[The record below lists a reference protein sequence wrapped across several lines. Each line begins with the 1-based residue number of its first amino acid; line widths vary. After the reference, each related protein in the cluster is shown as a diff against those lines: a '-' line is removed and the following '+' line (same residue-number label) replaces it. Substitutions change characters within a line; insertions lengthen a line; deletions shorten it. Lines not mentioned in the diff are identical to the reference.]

1 MKLWGTSCATRSG
14 TRSAH
19 ASMRRSAATVGPSR
33 GYLATDDSDIDA
45 ERFIART
52 VDKLE
57 NPHITAIEVIAEW
70 EATATANAE
79 TDSVDHLLTKEFGTE
94 LGRLVTRQ
102 LANEGILGGETDV
115 FGGNT
120 VIFGLSDYGHRVH
133 EHLIAHAD
141 D

>member
-1 MKLWGTSCATRSG
+1 MKLWGTSCATRLRYAER
-14 TRSAH
+14 TRIDAKI
-19 ASMRRSAATVGPSR
+19 RSYGRAIG
-33 GYLATDDSDIDA
+33 GYRATDDSDIDA

-57 NPHITAIEVIAEW
+57 NPHITAIEVIVEW
-70 EATATANAE
+70 EATAMANAE
-79 TDSVDHLLTKEFGTE
+79 TDSVDRLLTKEFGTG